1 MFLLHL
7 PLAQLYLA
15 AKPCYNIVRI
25 FIFARNGEN
34 NLITIKEVA
43 ERANVSRTTVS
54 RVLNNSGYIGAETR
68 ERVLKVIRET
78 GYVPSEQA
86 KSLRTKK
93 TKVIGV
99 ILPKISTETSS
110 RLVAGIDE
118 VLAENGY
125 QIILFNSNLDPDK
138 EIEGIRLLKSR
149 NVDGII
155 LSATNIREE
164 LIKEIGQLKI
174 PFVSIGQTIPGVSHI
189 TYKDYEAAKEAASLL
204 LNKGHR
210 NIAFIGVSESDPSVG
225 YWRKKGYADALA
237 GKGIQYNGQLVRIG
251 SFDVDTGYKGMK
263 EMFQSDEPK
272 PTALLAVSDRI
283 AIGAISYL
291 KEAGY
296 SIPEDCAVIGMGG
309 SEMSQYITPSLTT
322 IDFDTAEAGQ
332 MGAKTLIE
340 TIENKSINIQKIQVN
355 YRLIKRDSI

>member
-1 MFLLHL
+1 M
-7 PLAQLYLA
+7 
-15 AKPCYNIVRI
+15 
-25 FIFARNGEN
+25 
-34 NLITIKEVA
+34 ITIKEVA

-68 ERVLKVIRET
+68 ERVLKVIKET

-125 QIILFNSNLDPDK
+125 QIILFNSDLDADK

-155 LSATNIREE
+155 LSATNVREE
-164 LIKEIGQLKI
+164 LVSEIEQLNI
-174 PFVSIGQTIPGVSHI
+174 PFLSIGQTVPAVPSI
-189 TYKDYEAAKEAASLL
+189 TYKDYEAAKEAACLL
-204 LNKGHR
+204 LENGHKR
-210 NIAFIGVSESDPSVG
+210 VAFIGVSETDRAVG

-237 GKGIQYNGQLVRIG
+237 EKGIQYDEKWIRTGT
-251 SFDVDTGYKGMK
+251 FDVDSGYKAMK
-263 EMFQSDEPK
+263 EMFRSDGPK

-283 AIGAISYL
+283 AIGAISFL
-291 KEAGY
+291 KETGY
-296 SIPEDCAVIGMGG
+296 SVPEDCAVIGMGN
-309 SEMSQYITPSLTT
+309 SEMSQYVTPPLTT

-332 MGAKTLIE
+332 MGAKALIE
-340 TIENKSINIQKIQVN
+340 AIETKNRSIQKIQVN